1 MMPFFV
7 IKGRFKPAVG
17 IPDGD
22 SVRFQANKPAL
33 WKKLGGT
40 PVRLGTSDKSKNTA
54 QLRLEGIDAI
64 EKKATQLLA
73 TDAKKNMFKLIG
85 HTTAKPEP
93 EGYVLARMTDDKS
106 GRPISFVFAGK
117 TSLTDGSEV
126 KLTPAMLRT
135 SVNYKQMRDGFA
147 YPLYY
152 NTLFTDLRNEFTK
165 ALRSAKQARRGY
177 WLTDATKTGVIVNG
191 KASLASI
198 KPIWP
203 KLWRRLEEYF
213 RKSRPLS
220 GFVNW
225 LEVEKKNER
234 IDILSIM
241 EERGLH
247 DLVKVS
253 GKKVSLKEA
262 PENLRVRGKAG
273 KRK

>member
-1 MMPFFV
+1 MPFTV

-33 WKKLGGT
+33 WKKLTGT
-40 PVRLGTSDKSKNTA
+40 AVRLGESPKTKNTA
-54 QLRLEGIDAI
+54 QLRFEGIDAI
-64 EKKATQLLA
+64 EKKATQPLA
-73 TDAKKNMFKLIG
+73 TDAKKNMLRLIG
-85 HTTAKPEP
+85 YSDTKPEP
-93 EGYVLARMTDDKS
+93 EGYVLARMTDDRS

-117 TSLTDGSEV
+117 TSLADGSEV
-126 KLTPAMLRT
+126 MLTPAMLRS

-152 NTLFTDLRNEFTK
+152 NTLFADLRNELTK
-165 ALRSAKQARRGY
+165 ALRAAKQPPRGY
-177 WLTDATKTGVIVNG
+177 WLTDATKTGVTVND
-191 KASLASI
+191 KTSLATI

-203 KLWRRLEEYF
+203 KLWRRLEEYL
-213 RKSRPLS
+213 RHHTSPS
-220 GFVNW
+220 GFRDW
-225 LEVEKKNER
+225 LEDKKSER
-234 IDILSIM
+234 IDILDIM

-247 DLVKVS
+247 DLVKVT
-253 GKKVSLKEA
+253 GKKVRLTEP